1 MKKLLAIV
9 LVASFAFVG
18 AINASAVTIEELQA
32 QIATL
37 LQQIAALSGTSTP
50 APATTTCFS
59 TDLQQGMT
67 SNDVKLLQEK
77 LGVINTGYF
86 GPLTLSAV
94 KTFQGQNS
102 IPTTGYVGPMTR
114 AALNAKYCVTTPVTT
129 PTTTVTTAPV
139 AGATEGTLSAVISP
153 TFVETALKKGDSQ
166 KAIVAAKLEAKNS
179 NIAIHRVDFQIFG
192 TSIQP

>member
-37 LQQIAALSGTSTP
+37 LQQIAALSGTTTTTT
-50 APATTTCFS
+50 AATTTCFS
-59 TDLQQGMT
+59 TDLSQGMT

-77 LGVINTGYF
+77 LGVINTSYF
-86 GPLTLSAV
+86 GPLTLAAV
-94 KTFQGQNS
+94 KTFQGSNS

-114 AALNAKYCVTTPVTT
+114 AALNTK
-129 PTTTVTTAPV
+129 
-139 AGATEGTLSAVISP
+139 
-153 TFVETALKKGDSQ
+153 
-166 KAIVAAKLEAKNS
+166 
-179 NIAIHRVDFQIFG
+179 
-192 TSIQP
+192 